1 MSTTMDPRQRWI
13 FMALPLVFVL
23 FIVNASFPVGLLL
36 YWVTTNLWTVGQG
49 LVTRRLMPKPQA
61 PPKRSSRTPPK
72 EAPADDGAAS
82 VGKAAQPSRG
92 RLRPAARQAPE
103 EERPTVAAMSET
115 ERELSETEAEAT
127 GETVGEAKWAALREL
142 ERRFPGIDKS
152 AVSFAVLSE
161 GERGL
166 LGVGYAPARV
176 IAKAGAVPP
185 PFEAGDEEP
194 DSPAA
199 RLRELLDRVCAALG
213 APVRIDD
220 HEDDEQL
227 TATLT
232 GPELGLV
239 IGKRGQ
245 TIDAIQ
251 YLATAIVFRGLEE
264 RKSILVDAA
273 GYRDRRR
280 ATLEQQ
286 ADRAASEAL
295 AAGGSVALDPMSAVE
310 RKIVHVHLQE
320 REDVETA
327 SEGNEPNRFV
337 VVRPV

>member
-1 MSTTMDPRQRWI
+1 
-13 FMALPLVFVL
+13 
-23 FIVNASFPVGLLL
+23 
-36 YWVTTNLWTVGQG
+36 
-49 LVTRRLMPKPQA
+49 
-61 PPKRSSRTPPK
+61 
-72 EAPADDGAAS
+72 
-82 VGKAAQPSRG
+82 
-92 RLRPAARQAPE
+92 
-103 EERPTVAAMSET
+103 MSET
-115 ERELSETEAEAT
+115 EPQLSETEVEAT
-127 GETVGEAKWAALREL
+127 GETVGEAKWSALREL

-166 LGVGYAPARV
+166 LGVGYTPARV

-185 PFEAGDEEP
+185 PVEAGDEEP

-199 RLRELLDRVCAALG
+199 RLRELLDRVCTALG
-213 APVRIDD
+213 APVRIEI
-220 HEDDEQL
+220 HEDEEQL
-227 TATLT
+227 AATLT
-232 GPELGLV
+232 GPDLGLV

-251 YLATAIVFRGLEE
+251 YLATAIVFRGMDE

-273 GYRDRRR
+273 GYRERRR
-280 ATLEQQ
+280 TTLEQQ
-286 ADRAASEAL
+286 ADRAASEAV
-295 AAGGSVALDPMSAVE
+295 AVGEAVALDPMSAVE

-327 SEGNEPNRFV
+327 SDGNEPHRFV

>member
-1 MSTTMDPRQRWI
+1 
-13 FMALPLVFVL
+13 
-23 FIVNASFPVGLLL
+23 
-36 YWVTTNLWTVGQG
+36 
-49 LVTRRLMPKPQA
+49 
-61 PPKRSSRTPPK
+61 
-72 EAPADDGAAS
+72 
-82 VGKAAQPSRG
+82 
-92 RLRPAARQAPE
+92 
-103 EERPTVAAMSET
+103 MSET
-115 ERELSETEAEAT
+115 ERELSETEVEAT
-127 GETVGEAKWAALREL
+127 GETVGEAKWSALREL
-142 ERRFPGIDKS
+142 ERRCPGIDKS

-185 PFEAGDEEP
+185 PAEAGDEEP

-213 APVRIDD
+213 APVRIEI
-220 HEDDEQL
+220 HEDEEQL

-232 GPELGLV
+232 GPDLGLV

-251 YLATAIVFRGLEE
+251 YLATAIVFRGIDD

-286 ADRAASEAL
+286 ADRAASEAV
-295 AAGGSVALDPMSAVE
+295 AAGEAVALDPMSAVE
-310 RKIVHVHLQE
+310 RKIVHLHLEE

-327 SEGNEPNRFV
+327 SDGNEPHRFV

>member
-1 MSTTMDPRQRWI
+1 
-13 FMALPLVFVL
+13 
-23 FIVNASFPVGLLL
+23 
-36 YWVTTNLWTVGQG
+36 
-49 LVTRRLMPKPQA
+49 
-61 PPKRSSRTPPK
+61 
-72 EAPADDGAAS
+72 
-82 VGKAAQPSRG
+82 
-92 RLRPAARQAPE
+92 
-103 EERPTVAAMSET
+103 MSET
-115 ERELSETEAEAT
+115 ERELSETEVEAT
-127 GETVGEAKWAALREL
+127 GETVGEAKWSALREL

-176 IAKAGAVPP
+176 IAKARAVPP
-185 PFEAGDEEP
+185 PVEAADEEP

-199 RLRELLDRVCAALG
+199 RLRELLGRVCTALG
-213 APVRIDD
+213 APVRIEI
-220 HEDDEQL
+220 HEDEEQL
-227 TATLT
+227 AATLT
-232 GPELGLV
+232 GPDLGLV

-251 YLATAIVFRGLEE
+251 YLATAIVFRGMDE

-286 ADRAASEAL
+286 ADRAASEAV
-295 AAGGSVALDPMSAVE
+295 AAGEAVALDPMSSVE

-327 SEGNEPNRFV
+327 SDGNEPHRFV